1 MDEDMNN
8 NDTSAIECSICCEVM
23 DMSNEDSIY
32 RTKCNHLYHANC
44 IIQYA
49 VTKFSKMQNLT
60 CPLCRSIE
68 CNKNDE
74 SYHDIRQQMVAYGLI
89 NYTALN
95 IASRPLQHEGNREE
109 ISSYEIHNSTCS
121 IGRLVK
127 YIVIILTLLLFAY
140 IILSFIIF
148 TR

>member
-1 MDEDMNN
+1 MDEEIN
-8 NDTSAIECSICCEVM
+8 NDSIAIECSICCEAM
-23 DMSNEDSIY
+23 DMSNEHSIY
-32 RTKCNHLYHANC
+32 RTKCNHLYHTDC
-44 IIQYA
+44 IIKYA
-49 VTKFSKMQNLT
+49 VIKFTKMQNLT

-74 SYHDIRQQMVAYGLI
+74 SYHDIRQHMVALGLI
-89 NYTALN
+89 TYTSLN
-95 IASRPLQHEGNREE
+95 IASRPVQHEGNREA
-109 ISSYEIHNSTCS
+109 ISSYEIHNSTCC

-140 IILSFIIF
+140 IIVSFIIF